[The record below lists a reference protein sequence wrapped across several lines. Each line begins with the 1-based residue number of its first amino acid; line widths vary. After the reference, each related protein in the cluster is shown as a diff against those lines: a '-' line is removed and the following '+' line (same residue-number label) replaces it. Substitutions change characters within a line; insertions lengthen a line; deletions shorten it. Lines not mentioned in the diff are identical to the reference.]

1 MIAMMTDS
9 EILLW
14 TFAMGICVGIGWLI
28 GYGAGIKARGGR
40 GHDED

>member
-1 MIAMMTDS
+1 MIDS

-28 GYGAGIKARGGR
+28 GYGSGIKTRIGRRG
-40 GHDED
+40 DED